1 MQDNKYIPIVAAVL
15 VLAAIAAGAYYFI
28 VMRPAPTAPVP
39 TGLGEETMKALAIPS
54 DGPKPTTREAEEIKN
69 ALAAPGPKTSSASSQ
84 NEIMQA
90 LAVPAE

>member
-15 VLAAIAAGAYYFI
+15 VLAAIAAGAYYVI
-28 VMRPAPTAPVP
+28 VMRPTPTEPAP
-39 TGLGEETMKALAIPS
+39 TGLGEEVMKALAVPS
-54 DGPKPTTREAEEIKN
+54 DGPKPTAREEEEIKN
-69 ALAAPGPKTSSASSQ
+69 ALVAPGPKTSPASSQ